1 MRRILLAAVCLAAV
15 SAATGCSGQPAA
27 GPRGATTVS
36 ATAPTGTALYAVSS
50 RTLDHIVIDTQGF
63 VLYRSNRD
71 SADPPRSACA
81 GQCLQTWLPVPCQ
94 GEIRVE
100 GIDRQLVACFD
111 RADGRQQLSLA
122 GWPLYGY
129 AGDRMPGDTNGHGQS
144 DEWFAI
150 SPDGDR
156 AIYVS

>member
-1 MRRILLAAVCLAAV
+1 MRRILLAAALAV
-15 SAATGCSGQPAA
+15 AALTGAGCSGQSAA
-27 GPRGATTVS
+27 GPGAAPTVS
-36 ATAPTGTALYAVSS
+36 ATAPAGTALYAVTS
-50 RTLDHIVIDTQGF
+50 RTLDHIVIDAQGF
-63 VLYRSNRD
+63 VLYRSDRD
-71 SADPPRSACA
+71 SADPTRSACA

-94 GEIRVE
+94 GEVRVE

-111 RADGRQQLSLA
+111 RPDGRQQLSLA

-150 SPDGDR
+150 SPNGDR